1 MPYYCLYQNPI
12 SMLNQIKNLTRH
24 SAIYSLSTM
33 IQRAL
38 GLVLL
43 PILTNTTYLANKSE
57 FGDYTLVYGF
67 IAFMNIL
74 YLYGVDSAFLRYY
87 FLGRHAKKDIY
98 RSAFQVLSSTAIL
111 TSLVIYISS
120 EPLAHL
126 IFKDSGYQFFI
137 EMAALILL
145 IDTLCNL
152 PYLLLRAE
160 ERSMMYTSF
169 RLGRFLLELI
179 FNLLFVVG
187 LRLGVQGIL
196 YANVL
201 AAFINLL
208 ALFPIQL
215 RYLKGSYSWPAVKDL
230 LKFGLP
236 LIPNGLAY
244 LVVEMSDRY
253 LMLYLLN
260 KEQVGMYSANHKFG
274 TLMLLLVTGFRTA
287 WQPFFL
293 KIAKQED
300 AKLIY
305 ARVMT
310 YFTFGAAFV
319 VIMGSLFVDYV
330 VKIPVAADTTLM
342 GSAYWAG
349 TYIIPLILVS
359 YMFYGIYVNL
369 TVGIYIKKKSQLMVI
384 FTGLAA
390 VTNIA
395 SNLYLMPRYGMTGA
409 ALAVLFAYLVMM
421 ISIFVTNQRIYP
433 IKYEYGRLAMIL
445 IYLVATMILYY
456 TLDPSW
462 YIRVLIIMAMPIILY
477 VLGFFEQ
484 SEKNFIKG
492 LVFDR

>member
-1 MPYYCLYQNPI
+1 
-12 SMLNQIKNLTRH
+12 MLNQIKSLTRH
-24 SAIYSLSTM
+24 SAIYSISTM

-43 PILTNTTYLANKSE
+43 PILTDTTYLTNKSE

-87 FLGRHAKKDIY
+87 FLGRHTKKDIY
-98 RSAFQVLSSTAIL
+98 RSAFQVLSVTAIL
-111 TSLVIYISS
+111 TSLIIYILS
-120 EPLAHL
+120 EPLARL
-126 IFKDSGYQFFI
+126 IFKDTGYQFFI

-145 IDTLCNL
+145 VDTLCNL

-160 ERSMMYTSF
+160 ERSIMYTGF
-169 RLGRFLLELI
+169 RLGRFFLELI

-201 AAFINLL
+201 AAFINLI
-208 ALFPIQL
+208 ALFPIQFK
-215 RYLKGSYSWPAVKDL
+215 YLKGSYSWPAVKDL
-230 LKFGLP
+230 LKFGIP

-244 LVVEMSDRY
+244 LIVEMSDRY

-260 KEQVGMYSANHKFG
+260 KELVGMYSANHKFG

-300 AKLIY
+300 AKAIY

-310 YFTFGAAFV
+310 YFVFGAAFV

-330 VKIPVAADTTLM
+330 VRIPVAANTTLM
-342 GSAYWAG
+342 GNAYWPG
-349 TYIIPLILVS
+349 TYVIPLILVS
-359 YMFYGIYVNL
+359 YMFYGMYVNL

-390 VTNIA
+390 ITNIGC
-395 SNLYLMPRYGMTGA
+395 NLYLMPHYGMAGA
-409 ALAVLFAYLVMM
+409 AFAMLLAYLVMM
-421 ISIFVTNQRIYP
+421 LAIFVANQKIYP
-433 IKYEYGRLAMIL
+433 VRYEYGRLAMVFSYL
-445 IYLVATMILYY
+445 IAGLILYY
-456 TLDPSW
+456 SFDLNW
-462 YIRVLIIMAMPIILY
+462 YIRIIILMAMPILLY
-477 VLGFFEQ
+477 GLGFFKQE
-484 SEKNFIKG
+484 EKNYIKRI
-492 LVFDR
+492 VFDR